1 MGLPLMLSVE
11 GVPLLDLLAALG
23 RAGIRVAPH
32 PRPRPGSADRYIC
45 RRGWASFELSAF
57 PEPGRDLDIV
67 FSADLSRWRWW
78 NFPLLWLASLPFLP
92 AEVRLQRD
100 AYRVLRAAGARWVL
114 GGEFVIGRAELRA
127 EPGAAADRGPSS
139 DS

>member
-1 MGLPLMLSVE
+1 VGLPLMLSVE

-92 AEVRLQRD
+92 GRLPGAPGGR
-100 AYRVLRAAGARWVL
+100 RPVGARRRVRDRP
-114 GGEFVIGRAELRA
+114 GGAEGRTWRCSR
-127 EPGAAADRGPSS
+127 PRPQ
-139 DS
+139 